1 MKKVNIVAMFM
12 SILMVFTSI
21 FSVGAVTNNNVK
33 KEYTVKEKGV
43 IYTITVNSKAN
54 IKDVVVKTNKTKDYE
69 RLLINLKNNKIDK
82 IDYRHNGVKQYSTKQ
97 TYNLDDIKKSQ
108 SIIQANKKGKIKY
121 NSITKTKWTY
131 FRNYWYAYGSQGKKA
146 YLKIGC
152 KAKYQIRVDNLSS
165 RKASNC
171 KKYTNSIKKCN
182 SAYNKALA
190 TKIGS
195 SVFLGVIV
203 GLVAANVVFPPS
215 VIITIVVAAVGSS
228 GSIIACVNYLIDSYE
243 YYSDAKDIYT
253 IIRTYGKKI

>member
-69 RLLINLKNNKIDK
+69 RLLIDLKNNKIDK

-97 TYNLDDIKKSQ
+97 TYNLNDIEKSQ
-108 SIIQANKKGKIKY
+108 SINQFNKKSKIKY
-121 NSITKTKWTY
+121 NSITKTKWT
-131 FRNYWYAYGSQGKKA
+131 FLQEYWYAYGSQGKKT

-152 KAKYQIRVDNLSS
+152 KAKYEIRTDNLPS
-165 RKASNC
+165 KKESNC
-171 KKYTNSIKKCN
+171 TKYTNSIKKCN
-182 SAYNKALA
+182 SSYNKAKA
-190 TKIGS
+190 TVFS
-195 SVFLGVIV
+195 SKLFVAISA
-203 GLVAANVVFPPS
+203 LVVANIAFPPS
-215 VIITIVVAAVGSS
+215 VIVTIVCAVLGAAGFVATT
-228 GSIIACVNYLIDSYE
+228 IYHLIDSYD

-253 IIRTYGKKI
+253 IIRTYGKKL